1 MMSYLTQIRWSPYAV
16 GAGIGILSW
25 FTFIFLKKPIGCST
39 AFARASGMIG
49 KLFSRKTI
57 NGKQYFKEYPP
68 VIDWEI
74 MFVIGIV
81 IGAFISAYI
90 SGDFNII
97 TVPRLWARE
106 FGDSFIFRIII
117 SIIGGIFLGFGARL
131 AGGCTSGHGISG
143 AMQMAVSS
151 WVSAIFFFIG
161 GGVTAY
167 LMFSL

>member
-25 FTFIFLKKPIGCST
+25 VTFIFLKKPIGCST

-74 MFVIGIV
+74 MFVIGII

-90 SGDFNII
+90 SGDFKVM
-97 TVPRLWARE
+97 TVPELWARE
-106 FGDSFIFRIII
+106 FGDSFILRIVV
-117 SIIGGIFLGFGARL
+117 SILGGIFLGFGARL

>member
-1 MMSYLTQIRWSPYAV
+1 MNYLTQIRWSPYAV

-25 FTFIFLKKPIGCST
+25 FTFLLLKKPIGCST
-39 AFARASGMIG
+39 AFARISGMIG
-49 KLFSRKTI
+49 KLFNRKKI
-57 NGKQYFKEYPP
+57 DDNQYFKEYPP

-74 MFVIGIV
+74 MFVGGII

-90 SGDFNII
+90 SGDFKVIK
-97 TVPRLWARE
+97 VPELWSGR

-117 SIIGGIFLGFGARL
+117 SVIGGIFLGFGARL

-143 AMQMAVSS
+143 AMQMSVSG

-161 GGVTAY
+161 GSITAY
-167 LMFSL
+167 LMFSI